1 MPKKLRSSCDI
12 GVRVMFDENIRPCQG
27 GELTT
32 KRCSRG
38 SKVDPNSNKLIC
50 GALAPNG
57 GIVAIT
63 VVVVVH
69 VGLCVLLG
77 QGTTHQGAG

>member
-1 MPKKLRSSCDI
+1 MLT
-12 GVRVMFDENIRPCQG
+12 VRVVFDENILHFH
-27 GELTT
+27 GEESTT

-38 SKVDPNSNKLIC
+38 SKVNPDGNKLIC

-63 VVVVVH
+63 VVVVDH
-69 VGLCVLLG
+69 LGLGVLLG
-77 QGTTHQGAG
+77 QGTTHQVVGEKARRWIEN